1 MFGAIKKIE
10 SLGFMVEYNSGFY
23 AVGFLILGLGFV
35 YVFVNWVLAPVIV
48 VVEASWALEPLRR
61 SAYLVKGMRR
71 VVACLL
77 IYFGFMLWGPLYA
90 FANWTSMDYGDSF
103 WGSMNFVT
111 QIVVGSGIWTMV
123 LLHGLA
129 ANTVL
134 YMNCK
139 ALHGELA
146 GEIAEEFAQEYVT
159 LPYDEEKGPHL
170 VSVVQP

>member
-1 MFGAIKKIE
+1 MFGVIKKIE
-10 SLGFMVEYNSGFY
+10 SPGFMVEYNLCFY

-35 YVFVNWVLAPVIV
+35 CVYVNWVLAPVIV
-48 VVEASWALEPLRR
+48 VVEASWGLEPLMR

-71 VVACLL
+71 APICLL
-77 IYFGFMLWGPLYA
+77 IYFGLMLWLPVFA
-90 FANWTSMDYGDSF
+90 FGNWASMDYGDSF
-103 WGSMNFVT
+103 WGSMNFVM
-111 QIVVGSGIWTMV
+111 QIVCGSGMLTMF

-159 LPYDEEKGPHL
+159 LPYDEEKVPHL